1 MAADNR
7 RKNEENKME
16 ENRKKRDWVKNAAI
30 VFLTVM
36 LLLTFF
42 SNTIMNHSLPEV
54 ATEYITSGTIVSKIR
69 GTGVVESGDPYNV
82 QVMEARKVAGI
93 VAQVGDEVEK
103 DDILLYLE
111 DEESE
116 ELKAALDK
124 LEALQDEYDAMV
136 VSGLDISLVNRVEG
150 GNAPSIEEYKQRVD
164 TAKKEMDD
172 ALLKVDQLE
181 DYLADTEDWIDAL
194 NLQISLE
201 EAKSFHA
208 DVEESALNVAKSNL
222 DNAKIAKQQAQ
233 NNYDALMADPNATPE
248 AKNQAQQQ
256 LVAAST
262 AVTDCEAE
270 VNRCQQAYNDAVI
283 NAETQKSEV
292 AATIQNLKNQV
303 AHNQVR
309 VRDIGNDLAEHQED
323 YERKQKVYND
333 LVNTS
338 IPAEMNLVK
347 KLEDIAE
354 QKEEVAKLRDKS
366 EGATITAPVAGK
378 IISVNVVSGETT
390 NPAMPV
396 FVIQPEG
403 KGYTV
408 SISVTKEQATR
419 VSVGDPADLV
429 NAWWGSEMEAVVQSI
444 RPDPNNPSKNKLIIF
459 KITGEVTA
467 GQSLTL
473 SVGQK
478 SAEYST
484 IVPNSAIR
492 EDNNGKFILI
502 VEQKSSPLGNRF
514 VATRV
519 DVEVLASDDTKTAI
533 QGGVY
538 GYENVITT
546 ATQPI
551 EAGQLIRLPD

>member
-1 MAADNR
+1 
-7 RKNEENKME
+7 ME
-16 ENRKKRDWVKNAAI
+16 ENRKKREWVKNAAI
-30 VFLTVM
+30 VFLTIM

-54 ATEYITSGTIVSKIR
+54 ATQYITSGSIVSKIR

-82 QVMEARKVAGI
+82 QVMESRKVAGI

-103 DDILLYLE
+103 DDVLLYLE
-111 DEESE
+111 DEESD
-116 ELKAALDK
+116 ELKAALEMLDV
-124 LEALQDEYDAMV
+124 LQEEYDAMV
-136 VSGLDISLVNRVEG
+136 VSGLDISIVNRVEG

-164 TAKKEMDD
+164 AAKKEMED
-172 ALLKVDQLE
+172 ALLKVDQLKN
-181 DYLADTEDWIDAL
+181 YLADTKEWIEAL

-201 EAKSFHA
+201 EGKVFGVAA
-208 DVEESALNVAKSNL
+208 EESALNVAKSNL

-233 NNYDALMADPNATPE
+233 ANYDAVMADANASAEDKT
-248 AKNQAQQQ
+248 N
-256 LVAAST
+256 ASQRLLDAT
-262 AVTDCEAE
+262 TEVSNYEAE
-270 VNRCQQAYNDAVI
+270 VSRCQQAYNNAVI

-292 AATIQNLKNQV
+292 NATIQNLKNQV

-309 VRDIGNDLAEHQED
+309 VRDIENDLAEKQED
-323 YERKQKVYND
+323 YDRKQKVFND
-333 LVNTS
+333 LVNTM
-338 IPAEMNLVK
+338 IPAEMNLAK

-354 QKEEVAKLRDKS
+354 QKEEVAKLRDKY
-366 EGATITAPVAGK
+366 EGATVTAPVSGK

-390 NPAMPV
+390 NPATPV
-396 FVIQPEG
+396 VVIQPEG

-444 RPDPNNPSKNKLIIF
+444 RPDPNNPTKNKLIIF

-484 IVPNSAIR
+484 IVPNSAVR

-519 DVEVLASDDTKTAI
+519 DVEVLASDDTQTAI
-533 QGGVY
+533 QGAVY

>member
-1 MAADNR
+1 
-7 RKNEENKME
+7 ME

-347 KLEDIAE
+347 KLEDIVE

>member
-1 MAADNR
+1 
-7 RKNEENKME
+7 ME
-16 ENRKKRDWVKNAAI
+16 ENRKKREWVKNAAI
-30 VFLTVM
+30 VFLTIM

-54 ATEYITSGTIVSKIR
+54 ATQYITSGSIVSKIR

-82 QVMEARKVAGI
+82 QVMESRKVAGI

-103 DDILLYLE
+103 DDVLLYLE
-111 DEESE
+111 DEESD
-116 ELKAALDK
+116 ELKAALEMLD
-124 LEALQDEYDAMV
+124 ALQEEYDAMV
-136 VSGLDISLVNRVEG
+136 VSGLDISIVNRVEG

-164 TAKKEMDD
+164 TAKKEMED
-172 ALLKVDQLE
+172 ALLKVDQLKN
-181 DYLADTEDWIDAL
+181 YLADTKEWIEAL

-201 EAKSFHA
+201 EGKVFGVAA
-208 DVEESALNVAKSNL
+208 EESALNVAKSNL

-233 NNYDALMADPNATPE
+233 ANYDAVMADANASAEDKT
-248 AKNQAQQQ
+248 N
-256 LVAAST
+256 ASQRLLDAT
-262 AVTDCEAE
+262 TEVTNCEAE
-270 VNRCQQAYNDAVI
+270 VNRCQQAYNNAVI

-292 AATIQNLKNQV
+292 NATIQNLKNQV

-309 VRDIGNDLAEHQED
+309 VRDIENDLAEKQED
-323 YERKQKVYND
+323 YDRKQKVFND
-333 LVNTS
+333 LVNTM
-338 IPAEMNLVK
+338 IPAEMNLAK

-354 QKEEVAKLRDKS
+354 QKEEVAKLRDKY
-366 EGATITAPVAGK
+366 EGATVTAPVSGK

-390 NPAMPV
+390 NPATPV
-396 FVIQPEG
+396 AVIQPEG

-429 NAWWGSEMEAVVQSI
+429 NAWWGSEMEAVVQAI
-444 RPDPNNPSKNKLIIF
+444 RPDPNNPTKNKLIIF

-484 IVPNSAIR
+484 IVPNSAVR

-519 DVEVLASDDTKTAI
+519 DVEVLASDDTQTAI
-533 QGGVY
+533 QGAVY

>member
-1 MAADNR
+1 
-7 RKNEENKME
+7 ME

-338 IPAEMNLVK
+338 IPAEMNLAK

>member
-1 MAADNR
+1 
-7 RKNEENKME
+7 ME